1 MFQAADPEKEIGNR
15 NRARSRASRS
25 GLIGLPAQDYSAVL
39 MDISHDTIAAIA
51 TAPGMSALAVVRI
64 SGPGSLAL
72 ADGVFSG
79 AGQSPSMWPGNTFHR
94 GLIIGKDG
102 AVLDEVILLVMRGPK
117 SYTREDVVE
126 IQCHGGARSAARI
139 MKRVLDMGARLAQP
153 GEFTRRAFLNG
164 RIDLAQAESIMDLI
178 SAATDRAF
186 SAALEQLNGRLSRE
200 INRIYEQVLSSC
212 ADIEASLDFL
222 DDELPQEVG
231 KEIIK
236 NIQASIKEV
245 ELLAQTWNEGH
256 LVRDGALV
264 VISGRPNAGKS
275 TLMNALLG
283 KDRAIVSHI
292 PGTTRDTIEEQF
304 VIEDVMIRLVD
315 TAGLG
320 DSSCSIEQDGVRR
333 ARALMS
339 NSDLML
345 YIVDASQ
352 AMHPD
357 DMGNIVNQDPGKTV
371 IILNKSDLPS
381 KIDPDFGAS
390 FSRIT
395 TSLINGQG
403 LDAVKK
409 AIVEK
414 LRIGLCHEPMT
425 IVSERHRQKLN
436 KASDALKQGIELILS
451 GDEFLAPAASYLREA
466 AESLAEITGRRYY
479 EEMLDNVFSR
489 FCIGK

>member
-1 MFQAADPEKEIGNR
+1 M
-15 NRARSRASRS
+15 
-25 GLIGLPAQDYSAVL
+25 L

-222 DDELPQEVG
+222 DDELPQEVSHSSLLVKDDFEEMSEVRIDSRLNRVSYEINEFKKFIEG
-231 KEIIK
+231 K
-236 NIQASIKEV
+236 Q
-245 ELLAQTWNEGH
+245 
-256 LVRDGALV
+256 
-264 VISGRPNAGKS
+264 
-275 TLMNALLG
+275 
-283 KDRAIVSHI
+283 
-292 PGTTRDTIEEQF
+292 
-304 VIEDVMIRLVD
+304 
-315 TAGLG
+315 
-320 DSSCSIEQDGVRR
+320 
-333 ARALMS
+333 
-339 NSDLML
+339 
-345 YIVDASQ
+345 
-352 AMHPD
+352 
-357 DMGNIVNQDPGKTV
+357 
-371 IILNKSDLPS
+371 LPS
-381 KIDPDFGAS
+381 DYTDILYKYES
-390 FSRIT
+390 FM
-395 TSLINGQG
+395 N
-403 LDAVKK
+403 KK
-409 AIVEK
+409 
-414 LRIGLCHEPMT
+414 
-425 IVSERHRQKLN
+425 
-436 KASDALKQGIELILS
+436 
-451 GDEFLAPAASYLREA
+451 
-466 AESLAEITGRRYY
+466 
-479 EEMLDNVFSR
+479 
-489 FCIGK
+489 